1 MAEDL
6 LRYDKM
12 VENALRSVVR
22 TALAQVSD
30 HGLPGDHS
38 LYITFRTTEGD
49 VPARLREAYPEEMT
63 IVVEHQFWDLEAGDE
78 QFSVTL
84 SFNGIRERLTV
95 PFSAVTAFADPS
107 QNFGLKFEAED
118 ADLSLPALTDA
129 AVSDQSAEGDGAGE
143 DGEKTA
149 EDGENVVALD
159 TFRKK

>member
-12 VENALRSVVR
+12 VENALRSVVK

-38 LYITFRTTEGD
+38 LYVTFRTAEGD

-63 IVVEHQFWDLEAGDE
+63 IVVEHQFWDLETGDD

-107 QNFGLKFEAED
+107 QNFGLKFEADD
-118 ADLSLPALTDA
+118 ADLSLQTLADGEGPSDDQPAA
-129 AVSDQSAEGDGAGE
+129 E
-143 DGEKTA
+143 DGDKA
-149 EDGENVVALD
+149 PEDGENVVALD